1 MPLVEGAPAVPP
13 RRAGRRDDDP
23 IIAPV
28 APPLS
33 ATGGRRGGAARPRG
47 EHWAKRS
54 RMPLAGA
61 LLVVLLAVA
70 VFVLLLPR
78 QFVER
83 ARGALPAAFAPQLV
97 APQLGAPPID
107 ESAASPSAARPAA
120 ARGEDPP
127 PFAAMSLAQERKAAQ
142 DALAGFLDLQVR
154 LEDERNARAWGT
166 PELDA
171 AKDRALAGDALF
183 REEEYADAGREYA
196 AAVAGL
202 RALLTDADRR
212 FDAALK
218 DGAAALAALD
228 EDGAVEA
235 FERAARIR
243 PDDRRVAA
251 GRARAARVPELAD
264 LLLDADRAA
273 LRGNHKRAQDLLEQA
288 RAVDPATPGLGARF
302 QKVAAARSAERRKAL
317 LSTAFGALERGD
329 HDAAREEFDRVLAA
343 YPGDAA
349 AQAGLQQTEQQRR
362 VAAIGALRAA
372 ALEQTRTEN
381 WQAALASYDKALGID
396 SSLRFAKEG
405 RERLRKRLALARAM
419 DRFIDDPPLLS
430 SNEEFAA
437 AQDLLLRARA
447 DGAADPSAKFQA
459 RLERL
464 AAVLARAATPVAL
477 VLTSDGATDVVIHK
491 VRAMGAFA
499 RAELSLRPGRYV
511 IVGSR
516 DGCRDVRKEIIL
528 AAEMGPVDIRCTE
541 RI

>member
-1 MPLVEGAPAVPP
+1 MPLVEGAPAAPP

-23 IIAPV
+23 IIEPV

-70 VFVLLLPR
+70 VFVLLLPP

-83 ARGALPAAFAPQLV
+83 ARGALPTAF
-97 APQLGAPPID
+97 APQLGAPPAN
-107 ESAASPSAARPAA
+107 ESAASPSATRPAA

-183 REEEYADAGREYA
+183 REEEYAAAGREYA

-202 RALLTDADRR
+202 RALLADADRR
-212 FDAALK
+212 FDAALE
-218 DGAAALAALD
+218 DGSAALAALD

-273 LRGNHKRAQDLLEQA
+273 LRGNHKRAQELLEQA
-288 RAVDPATPGLGARF
+288 RAVDPTTPGLGARF

-362 VAAIGALRAA
+362 VATIGALRAA
-372 ALEQTRTEN
+372 ALEQTRAEN

-405 RERLRKRLALARAM
+405 RERLRTRLALARAM

>member
-1 MPLVEGAPAVPP
+1 M
-13 RRAGRRDDDP
+13 RAR
-23 IIAPV
+23 V
-28 APPLS
+28 
-33 ATGGRRGGAARPRG
+33 
-47 EHWAKRS
+47 
-54 RMPLAGA
+54 PLAGA
-61 LLVVLLAVA
+61 LLVGLVAVA
-70 VFVLLLPR
+70 VFVLLLPQ

-83 ARGALPAAFAPQLV
+83 ARAVLPTTFAPPV
-97 APQLGAPPID
+97 AEFAPAP
-107 ESAASPSAARPAA
+107 ARARATSPRS
-120 ARGEDPP
+120 ETPP
-127 PFAAMSLAQERKAAQ
+127 PFAAMSRAQERQAAQ

-154 LEDERNARAWGT
+154 LEDERNARAWAA
-166 PELDA
+166 PELAA

-183 REEEYADAGREYA
+183 RAEDYARAGREYV

-202 RALLTDADRR
+202 RALLADADHR
-212 FDAALK
+212 FNTALN
-218 DGAAALAALD
+218 DGAAALAVLD

-243 PDDRRVAA
+243 PEDERVAA
-251 GRARAARVPELAD
+251 GRARAARVPELAE

-273 LRGNHKRAQDLLEQA
+273 LRGNHDRAQDLLEKT
-288 RAVDPATPGLGARF
+288 RALDPAAPGLGARF
-302 QKVAAARSAERRKAL
+302 QKVAAARSTARRKAL
-317 LSTAFGALERGD
+317 LSTAFDALERGD
-329 HDAAREEFDRVLAA
+329 HDAARKEFDRALAA

-362 VAAIGALRAA
+362 MAAIDALRTA
-372 ALEQTRTEN
+372 ALEQTRAEN
-381 WQAALASYDKALGID
+381 WQAALASYDQALDID

-405 RERLRKRLALARAM
+405 RAQLQARLALAHAM

-437 AQDLLLRARA
+437 AQDLLRRARA
-447 DGAADPSAKFQA
+447 GGEATPSAKYQA
-459 RLERL
+459 RVDRL
-464 AAVLARAATPVAL
+464 AAVLAQAATPVAL

-499 RAELSLRPGRYV
+499 RVELSLRPGRYV